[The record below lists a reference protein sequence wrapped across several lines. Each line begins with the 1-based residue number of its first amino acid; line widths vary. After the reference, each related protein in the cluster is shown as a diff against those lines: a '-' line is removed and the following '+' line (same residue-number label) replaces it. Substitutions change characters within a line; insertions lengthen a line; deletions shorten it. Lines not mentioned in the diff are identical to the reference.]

1 VLSKFTFWQV
11 DGFFR
16 TSAPHVYV
24 VGDLAA
30 FPLKMFCDIR
40 RVEHVDHARKSGIH
54 AVQVHPLPFV
64 GHSNETGLGQAE

>member
-1 VLSKFTFWQV
+1 
-11 DGFFR
+11 
-16 TSAPHVYV
+16 VYV

-54 AVQVHPLPFV
+54 AVQVHPLPFI
-64 GHSNETGLGQAE
+64 GHPNETGLGQAE